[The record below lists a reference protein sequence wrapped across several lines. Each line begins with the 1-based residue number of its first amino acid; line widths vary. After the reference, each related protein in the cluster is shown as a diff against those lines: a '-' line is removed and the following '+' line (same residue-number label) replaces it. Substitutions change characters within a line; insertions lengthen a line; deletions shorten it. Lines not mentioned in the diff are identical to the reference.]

1 MVGSGKPQSDEKP
14 QSGGKPQYSKES
26 WGSKEP
32 QNSKEPQGS
41 KANAGGKV
49 NAGDKVT
56 PATPI
61 TPNPLSRIKALLTFN
76 NIIGLIIIV
85 VLLALF
91 VRGCSV
97 YNGWKTAEDAKEKAA
112 EKAASD
118 RQFQEEADA
127 YRKKWGLDEGSGDG
141 SSDDSSDGSDK
152 NESEKKDERRGT
164 MSERFDAVADNAEN
178 VEIADESALL
188 GQAIDTSYTGT
199 SFAVKVDA
207 AHQQLWGLMSDKGTW
222 TVPPIFTVM
231 PEDSAEQL
239 YRMEGPSSMGSQ
251 WGFVDR
257 TGTWKIKA
265 KFKEAGEFHEGLAAV
280 HDKATDKWGV
290 IDTEGHWVISPQFDS
305 IGNFSDGLAPVAV
318 YKGGR
323 TPACGYID
331 KNGRMA
337 IPLNASWT
345 AAAPFSEGLAAVR
358 MAEPNEVR
366 YINMQG
372 QEVLDGNPDGQGW
385 VNATSFHNGRA
396 FVWAWNGDKYID
408 TAGNTVLDTDSSSG
422 FAVGDGY
429 ALVDWRT
436 DAAGNRGFGY
446 VDGSGNLLGD
456 MVFKDAD
463 VFRGGYGVV
472 ELANPSE
479 GASHEYA
486 LLSSDGTLRMNL
498 RVGSQMAKATIQ
510 KVADAGPE
518 SRLADGESFTC
529 ATAGGKSIW

>member
-1 MVGSGKPQSDEKP
+1 MAGSEKPQSSKESRGSGKPQS
-14 QSGGKPQYSKES
+14 SKES
-26 WGSKEP
+26 QGSREP
-32 QNSKEPQGS
+32 RSSEKPQGS
-41 KANAGGKV
+41 KDDAGSKAN
-49 NAGDKVT
+49 

-61 TPNPLSRIKALLTFN
+61 TPNLPSRIRSLLTFN
-76 NIIGLIIIV
+76 NVLGAIIV
-85 VLLALF
+85 VILLALLF
-91 VRGCSV
+91 RGCSV

-118 RQFQEEADA
+118 KRFQEEADA

-141 SSDDSSDGSDK
+141 SGESSGDGSSQSA
-152 NESEKKDERRGT
+152 SEKKNEHRGT
-164 MSERFDAVADNAEN
+164 MSERFDAVADNAEK
-178 VEIADESALL
+178 VEVADESALL

-318 YKGGR
+318 YKNGR
-323 TPACGYID
+323 APACGYID
-331 KNGRMA
+331 KSGRMA
-337 IPLNASWT
+337 IPLNTSWT

-366 YINMQG
+366 YINAKG

-385 VNATSFHNGRA
+385 VNATSLHNGRA
-396 FVWAWNGDKYID
+396 FVWAWNGDRYID
-408 TAGNTVLDTDSSSG
+408 AAGNTVLDTDSSAG

-446 VDGSGNLLGD
+446 VDASGNLLGG

-472 ELANPSE
+472 ELVNPSE
-479 GASHEYA
+479 GSSHEYA